1 MNELEYFKLD
11 NRGQTSVEVIL
22 LIGSILVISI
32 ICGTY
37 IYKINLEIN
46 DLFNE
51 TLSKGRLFL
60 CSSRRHVP
68 RSRQCDNWQ
77 PRRPPADAPHGWEFR

>member
-1 MNELEYFKLD
+1 MIENISKKLKVLKD
-11 NRGQTSVEVIL
+11 DKKGQTSVEVIL

-46 DLFNE
+46 DLFNQ
-51 TLSKGRLFL
+51 TLVKGREYLFNKL
-60 CSSRRHVP
+60 
-68 RSRQCDNWQ
+68 N
-77 PRRPPADAPHGWEFR
+77 

>member
-1 MNELEYFKLD
+1 MKEIEYLKLD
-11 NRGQTSVEVIL
+11 NKGQTSVEVIL

-46 DLFNE
+46 DLFNQ

-60 CSSRRHVP
+60 FNKL
-68 RSRQCDNWQ
+68 D
-77 PRRPPADAPHGWEFR
+77 

>member
-1 MNELEYFKLD
+1 MFFEKKEKLSFRVKKRMNFMIKEIKKIKKIKNDEE
-11 NRGQTSVEVIL
+11 GQTSVEVIL

-46 DLFNE
+46 NLYNE
-51 TLSKGRLFL
+51 TLTKGRLYL
-60 CSSRRHVP
+60 L
-68 RSRQCDNWQ
+68 NKL
-77 PRRPPADAPHGWEFR
+77 

>member
-1 MNELEYFKLD
+1 MMNELKKDEK
-11 NRGQTSVEVIL
+11 GQTSVEVIL

-46 DLFNE
+46 ELYNQTID
-51 TLSKGRLFL
+51 KGRLYLFNKL
-60 CSSRRHVP
+60 
-68 RSRQCDNWQ
+68 N
-77 PRRPPADAPHGWEFR
+77 

>member
-1 MNELEYFKLD
+1 MVRIMKELEYLKSD
-11 NRGQTSVEVIL
+11 NKGQTSVEVIL

-46 DLFNE
+46 DLFNQ

-60 CSSRRHVP
+60 FNKL
-68 RSRQCDNWQ
+68 D
-77 PRRPPADAPHGWEFR
+77 

>member
-46 DLFNE
+46 DLFNQ

-60 CSSRRHVP
+60 FNKL
-68 RSRQCDNWQ
+68 D
-77 PRRPPADAPHGWEFR
+77 

>member
-1 MNELEYFKLD
+1 MKELEYLKLD

-46 DLFNE
+46 DLFNQ

-60 CSSRRHVP
+60 FNKL
-68 RSRQCDNWQ
+68 D
-77 PRRPPADAPHGWEFR
+77 

>member
-1 MNELEYFKLD
+1 MRELEYLKSD

-46 DLFNE
+46 DIFNQ

-60 CSSRRHVP
+60 LNKL
-68 RSRQCDNWQ
+68 D
-77 PRRPPADAPHGWEFR
+77 

>member
-46 DLFNE
+46 DLFNQ

-60 CSSRRHVP
+60 L
-68 RSRQCDNWQ
+68 NK
-77 PRRPPADAPHGWEFR
+77 

>member
-1 MNELEYFKLD
+1 MKELEYLKMD

-46 DLFNE
+46 DLFNQ

-60 CSSRRHVP
+60 LNKL
-68 RSRQCDNWQ
+68 D
-77 PRRPPADAPHGWEFR
+77 

>member
-1 MNELEYFKLD
+1 MKERKYLKLD

-60 CSSRRHVP
+60 LNKL
-68 RSRQCDNWQ
+68 D
-77 PRRPPADAPHGWEFR
+77 

>member
-1 MNELEYFKLD
+1 MKELKYLKLD

-46 DLFNE
+46 DLFNQ

-60 CSSRRHVP
+60 FNKL
-68 RSRQCDNWQ
+68 D
-77 PRRPPADAPHGWEFR
+77 

>member
-1 MNELEYFKLD
+1 MFFEKKEKMSFMVKKRMNFMIKEIKEIKKIKKIKND
-11 NRGQTSVEVIL
+11 EEGQTSVEVIL

-46 DLFNE
+46 NLYNE
-51 TLSKGRLFL
+51 TLTKGRLYL
-60 CSSRRHVP
+60 L
-68 RSRQCDNWQ
+68 NKI
-77 PRRPPADAPHGWEFR
+77 

>member
-1 MNELEYFKLD
+1 MNCDSVQMVRIMKELKYLKSD
-11 NRGQTSVEVIL
+11 NKGQTSVEVIL

-46 DLFNE
+46 DLFNQ
-51 TLSKGRLFL
+51 TLSKGRVFL
-60 CSSRRHVP
+60 LNKL
-68 RSRQCDNWQ
+68 D
-77 PRRPPADAPHGWEFR
+77 

>member
-1 MNELEYFKLD
+1 MKKIIEWVFMIKEINTLINDES
-11 NRGQTSVEVIL
+11 GQTSVEVIL

-46 DLFNE
+46 NLYNE
-51 TLSKGRLFL
+51 TLTKGRLYL
-60 CSSRRHVP
+60 L
-68 RSRQCDNWQ
+68 NKI
-77 PRRPPADAPHGWEFR
+77 

>member
-1 MNELEYFKLD
+1 MSKMVKIMKELKYLKLD

-46 DLFNE
+46 DLFNQ
-51 TLSKGRLFL
+51 TLSKGRIFL
-60 CSSRRHVP
+60 LNKL
-68 RSRQCDNWQ
+68 D
-77 PRRPPADAPHGWEFR
+77 

>member
-1 MNELEYFKLD
+1 MKELEYLKLD

-46 DLFNE
+46 AQFNQ

-60 CSSRRHVP
+60 FNKL
-68 RSRQCDNWQ
+68 D
-77 PRRPPADAPHGWEFR
+77 

>member
-1 MNELEYFKLD
+1 MDCDSIQIVRIMKELEYLKLD
-11 NRGQTSVEVIL
+11 NKGQTSVEVIL

-46 DLFNE
+46 DLFNQ

-60 CSSRRHVP
+60 FNKL
-68 RSRQCDNWQ
+68 D
-77 PRRPPADAPHGWEFR
+77 

>member
-1 MNELEYFKLD
+1 MKALEHLKLD

-22 LIGSILVISI
+22 LLGSILVISI

-46 DLFNE
+46 DLFNQ

-60 CSSRRHVP
+60 F
-68 RSRQCDNWQ
+68 NKLN
-77 PRRPPADAPHGWEFR
+77 

>member
-1 MNELEYFKLD
+1 MKELEYLKLD
-11 NRGQTSVEVIL
+11 NKGQTSVEVIL

-46 DLFNE
+46 DLFNQ

-60 CSSRRHVP
+60 FNKL
-68 RSRQCDNWQ
+68 D
-77 PRRPPADAPHGWEFR
+77 

>member
-1 MNELEYFKLD
+1 MKELEYLKLD
-11 NRGQTSVEVIL
+11 NRSQTSVEVIL

-46 DLFNE
+46 DLFNQ

-60 CSSRRHVP
+60 LNKL
-68 RSRQCDNWQ
+68 D
-77 PRRPPADAPHGWEFR
+77 